1 MSDTTPSPSPSH
13 PSTRIYLLVFLWLA
27 VFTVIT
33 VALSYLHLPKSTAIP
48 LALLVA
54 TIKATL
60 VGAYFMHLRVER
72 RVIFA
77 IIVVACFF
85 MIALV
90 VVPLLDTRGLAGQV
104 SFVP

>member
-1 MSDTTPSPSPSH
+1 MSDTMPSPGPSH
-13 PSTRIYLLVFLWLA
+13 PSTRVYVLVFLWLA

-33 VALSYLHLPKSTAIP
+33 VALSYLHLPRGTAIL
-48 LALLVA
+48 LALCVA

-77 IIVVACFF
+77 IIGVAFF
-85 MIALV
+85 FIVALV
-90 VVPLLDTRGLAGQV
+90 AVPLLDTRGLAGLV
-104 SFVP
+104 SHVP